1 MPSAKSQET
10 LTIPQIER
18 DWIESAWEAIKE
30 QLERKRGV
38 ILDDIAKYP
47 HPIPACDQHYNYLLQ
62 ERLRL
67 SLELKR
73 LKGAIDESMTSQNPR
88 RSVQTFV
95 ENCPDISP
103 DVLR

>member
-10 LTIPQIER
+10 LTTPQIEHH
-18 DWIESAWEAIKE
+18 WIESAWEALKE
-30 QLERKRGV
+30 QLEQKRCV

-67 SLELKR
+67 SLELRR
-73 LKGAIDESMTSQNPR
+73 LKGAITESMTSEDPR
-88 RSVQTFV
+88 CSVQAFIET
-95 ENCPDISP
+95 CPDISP
-103 DVLR
+103 DLLV